1 MIKRFLFKLMA
12 VIISAALGAPSC
24 AALPMLEAATVTL
37 DRIDVQPDQ
46 IDLITSGPVK
56 YHSFVTSSPP
66 RLIIELLNTEF
77 RAADRFYKG
86 KGRWLKQVRS
96 GQYSRDPDFVSRI
109 VLDLTEMAKYEISSK
124 LNRMIITLAG
134 AEMPAAQAAPA
145 QAKAEP
151 PAKTETK
158 EPQAQAPP
166 KTGAAEAKAPT
177 QPILLAQQFETQ
189 EIPDAPD
196 LEIEM
201 DQKEEKQPEPA
212 QVRSQTRRGDVLS
225 NLPRDR
231 INLSFDKTSI
241 ADVFKLFEDK
251 LGINIV
257 LAQDVAGS
265 VSINLRN
272 VPFDEAFNTVMDMY
286 GLVAQQMGTHVL
298 RIMTPATL
306 AKVRQSAQKT
316 TKVYMMNYSK
326 ADEIAEQIKAVAG
339 ASGRQAQVTVD
350 KTTNAIVVTD
360 TAEGHAEAV
369 RLISRLDRRPQQ
381 VLIEAKLME
390 LSQNR
395 SLDMG
400 IKWDYRSTEQNN
412 FLGSPGTSMIGQSL
426 SNFALP
432 AGGYAIGT
440 TPQVTGGGTSVNL
453 PANAVFGQFTFG
465 RLTDRAYFTA
475 TLQAAAA
482 KGRVKILSDPRI
494 ATLNNKPAVI
504 DIVTKIPFV
513 TSNATLNTVET
524 KVEYTEVGIRL
535 SVTPSINADGRV
547 TLELHPE
554 VSQPYN
560 TIAGVNN
567 APAVDKRS
575 AQTTV
580 LVKDND
586 TVVIGGLVHD
596 TVINQVSRVPLLGDI
611 PIVGWLFRN
620 KSVKRERQELIIFVT
635 PRIMRD

>member
-77 RAADRFYKG
+77 RAADRSYKG

-145 QAKAEP
+145 QAKAE
-151 PAKTETK
+151 TK
-158 EPQAQAPP
+158 EPQAQTPP
-166 KTGAAEAKAPT
+166 KAGAAEAKAPAPAQT

-201 DQKEEKQPEPA
+201 DEKAEKQPEPA
-212 QVRSQTRRGDVLS
+212 QVRSPARRGDVLS

-265 VSINLRN
+265 VSLNLRN

-306 AKVRQSAQKT
+306 AKVRLGAQKT
-316 TKVYMMNYSK
+316 TKVYVMNYSK
-326 ADEIAEQIKAVAG
+326 ASDIAEQIKAVAS
-339 ASGRQAQVTVD
+339 ANGRQAQVTMD
-350 KTTNAIVVTD
+350 NTTNAIVITD
-360 TAEGHAEAV
+360 TSEGHADAV

-412 FLGSPGTSMIGQSL
+412 FLGSPGISMIGQSL
-426 SNFALP
+426 SDFALP
-432 AGGYAIGT
+432 AAGFAT
-440 TPQVTGGGTSVNL
+440 AATPQVAGGGTSVNL

-475 TLQAAAA
+475 SLQAAAA

-513 TSNATLNTVET
+513 TSNATLNTVTT

-547 TLELHPE
+547 TLELNPQ
-554 VSQPYN
+554 VSQPSN

-567 APAVDKRS
+567 APAVDTRS
-575 AQTTV
+575 AKTTV

-635 PRIMRD
+635 PSIMRD